1 MSSLELQL
9 GREYKRRELHDF
21 YGGQRQ
27 GGISTPQKYPYIFII
42 TSKRGEEHGYVDGW
56 IENNN
61 FFLYT
66 GEGQI
71 GDMEFKGGNK
81 AIKYHRQND
90 KQIFLFQETKK
101 TFIALKAE
109 LNFIDYKYI
118 QVPDTEGKNRRAIQ
132 FRLQSVNAEPV
143 REVEPISITK
153 PHLKPDKTERQG
165 LVISRVGQGYYRQEL
180 IKKFNG
186 RCAVTSIDREEILI
200 ASHIVPW
207 RLSTDEERIDVDNGI
222 LLSPLYDALFDKHLI
237 SFKDDGEI
245 LIANSIKDDNL
256 KTNIRLNAKII
267 VTEGMKKYL
276 SRHRLLLR

>member
-1 MSSLELQL
+1 M
-9 GREYKRRELHDF
+9 
-21 YGGQRQ
+21 
-27 GGISTPQKYPYIFII
+27 
-42 TSKRGEEHGYVDGW
+42 
-56 IENNN
+56 
-61 FFLYT
+61 
-66 GEGQI
+66 
-71 GDMEFKGGNK
+71 
-81 AIKYHRQND
+81 
-90 KQIFLFQETKK
+90 
-101 TFIALKAE
+101 
-109 LNFIDYKYI
+109 
-118 QVPDTEGKNRRAIQ
+118 
-132 FRLQSVNAEPV
+132 
-143 REVEPISITK
+143 EPISITK

-207 RLSTDEERIDVDNGI
+207 RLSTDEERLDVDNGI

-237 SFKDDGEI
+237 SFNDDGEI

-276 SRHRLLLR
+276 YRHRLLLR

>member
-180 IKKFNG
+180 IKKFNS

-207 RLSTDEERIDVDNGI
+207 RLSTDEERLDVDNGI

>member
-200 ASHIVPW
+200 ACHIVPW
-207 RLSTDEERIDVDNGI
+207 RLSTDEERLDVDNGI

>member
-1 MSSLELQL
+1 MSSLDLQL

-42 TSKRGEEHGYVDGW
+42 TSKRGEEHGYVDSW

-143 REVEPISITK
+143 REVEPISINK

-207 RLSTDEERIDVDNGI
+207 RLSTDEERLDVDNGI

-237 SFKDDGEI
+237 SFNDDGEI

-267 VTEGMKKYL
+267 VTQGMKKYL